1 MPTVPALLPT
11 WISLAAECFQ
21 KVKFEKAAISTQEKR
36 RDYSAFETA

>member
-1 MPTVPALLPT
+1 MPTVLALLPT
-11 WISLAAECFQ
+11 WISLTAEFQ